1 MTDRLHEML
10 ARPGKIR
17 ARIREEEL
25 RKERLYYSLLPS
37 GIRYDIDKVKT
48 SPRNL
53 MPAYIAEVEEID
65 ELIRSLKAMLREAE
79 NEILSAIAVLDVAE
93 AMIIRYR
100 YVDGLSW
107 ERVAIEVN
115 YSRRHMFRI
124 YRESII
130 KLDQSLSRGKLK
142 DVT

>member
-1 MTDRLHEML
+1 MTDRLHTML
-10 ARPGKIR
+10 TKPGRIR

-37 GIRYDIDKVKT
+37 GIRYDAEKVKS
-48 SPRNL
+48 SPRDP
-53 MPAYIAEVEEID
+53 MPAYIAEAEEID
-65 ELIRSLKAMLREAE
+65 ELIRSLKDMLREAE
-79 NEILSAIAVLDVAE
+79 NEILSAIVVLDVTE
-93 AMIIRYR
+93 ALIIRYR

-107 ERVAIEVN
+107 EKVAREVN

-130 KLDQSLSRGKLK
+130 KLDQSLSREK
-142 DVT
+142 

>member
-1 MTDRLHEML
+1 MTDRLHTML
-10 ARPGKIR
+10 AKPGRIR

-37 GIRYDIDKVKT
+37 GIRYDAEKVKS
-48 SPRNL
+48 SPRDP
-53 MPAYIAEVEEID
+53 MPTYIAEAEEID
-65 ELIRSLKAMLREAE
+65 ELIRSLKDMLRDAE
-79 NEILSAIAVLDVAE
+79 NEILSAVTVLDATE
-93 AMIIRYR
+93 ALIIRYR

-107 ERVAIEVN
+107 EKVAREVN

-130 KLDQSLSRGKLK
+130 KLDQSLSRGK
-142 DVT
+142 

>member
-1 MTDRLHEML
+1 MTDRLHTML
-10 ARPGKIR
+10 TKPGRIR

-37 GIRYDIDKVKT
+37 GIRYDAEKVKS
-48 SPRNL
+48 SPQDP
-53 MPAYIAEVEEID
+53 MPAYIAEAEEID
-65 ELIRSLKAMLREAE
+65 ELIRSLKDMLREAE
-79 NEILSAIAVLDVAE
+79 NEILSAIVVLDVTE
-93 AMIIRYR
+93 ALIIRYR

-107 ERVAIEVN
+107 EKVAREVN

-130 KLDQSLSRGKLK
+130 KLDQSLSRGK
-142 DVT
+142 

>member
-1 MTDRLHEML
+1 MTDRLHTML
-10 ARPGKIR
+10 TKPGRIR

-37 GIRYDIDKVKT
+37 GIRYDAEKVKS
-48 SPRNL
+48 SPRDP
-53 MPAYIAEVEEID
+53 MPAYIAEAEEID
-65 ELIRSLKAMLREAE
+65 ELIRSLKDMLREAE
-79 NEILSAIAVLDVAE
+79 NEILSAIVVLDVTE
-93 AMIIRYR
+93 ALIIRYR

-107 ERVAIEVN
+107 EKVAREVN

-130 KLDQSLSRGKLK
+130 KLDQSLSRGK
-142 DVT
+142 

>member
-1 MTDRLHEML
+1 MTDRLHTML
-10 ARPGKIR
+10 AKPGRIR

-37 GIRYDIDKVKT
+37 GIRYDAEKVKS
-48 SPRNL
+48 SPRDP
-53 MPAYIAEVEEID
+53 MPAYIAEAEEID
-65 ELIRSLKAMLREAE
+65 ELIRSLKDMLREAE
-79 NEILSAIAVLDVAE
+79 NEIISVITILDATE

-107 ERVAIEVN
+107 EKVAREVN

-130 KLDQSLSRGKLK
+130 KLDQSLSRGK
-142 DVT
+142 

>member
-1 MTDRLHEML
+1 MTDRLHTML
-10 ARPGKIR
+10 AKPGRIR

-37 GIRYDIDKVKT
+37 GIRYDAEKVKS
-48 SPRNL
+48 SPRDP
-53 MPAYIAEVEEID
+53 MPAYIAEAEEID
-65 ELIRSLKAMLREAE
+65 ELIRSLKDMLREAE
-79 NEILSAIAVLDVAE
+79 NEILSVIAVLDATE
-93 AMIIRYR
+93 AMIIRLR

-107 ERVAIEVN
+107 EKVAREVN

-130 KLDQSLSRGKLK
+130 KLDQSLSREK
-142 DVT
+142 